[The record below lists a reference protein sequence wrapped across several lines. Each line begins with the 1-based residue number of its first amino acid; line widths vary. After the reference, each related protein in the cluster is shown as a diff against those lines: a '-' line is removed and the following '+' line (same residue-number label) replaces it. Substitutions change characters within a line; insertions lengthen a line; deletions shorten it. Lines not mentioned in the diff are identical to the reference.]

1 MDDFKSWGMLRAEEL
16 RDYVEQNGVSRVA
29 EYVTSKLD
37 AWKNVVI
44 QFAVCGVSGA
54 GKSTF
59 INRIRGLEDF
69 DTDAAEVDVTECTK
83 EPKCYDHPSNPKIKF
98 WDLPGITNPF
108 YKGDLE
114 EYCKNVPLDEYDTY
128 LIFAKDRLT
137 ADDLKLAERIRS
149 TGKKFFFIRA
159 RIDQD
164 VENAKRSRKHL
175 FDKDATLNKIRK
187 NISQNLIE
195 GGLLNDEKEIFL
207 ISNHFPTKY
216 QFDELTQAIL
226 AILPQRQRESL
237 ILTIDNALILSKNT
251 LKEKVKVLKERI
263 KFVATASAFAA
274 TVPIPGVSI
283 SADIAMIQSEINF
296 YISQLGLS
304 QEGSNRFSLL
314 VSNTQTQIKALSTVL
329 GSTMQIGGLLTAYA
343 TESVV
348 KEFSR
353 YIPFIGTAIG
363 SSLSFGATY
372 YLLSKWLGQME
383 EIALKAL
390 EETLE
395 NVRSH

>member
-1 MDDFKSWGMLRAEEL
+1 MDDFKSWGMLSAEEL

-59 INRIRGLEDF
+59 INRIRGLEDI
-69 DTDAAEVDVTECTK
+69 DTGAAEVDVTECTK

-175 FDKDATLNKIRK
+175 FDEDATLNKIRK
-187 NISQNLIE
+187 SISQNLIE
-195 GGLLNDEKEIFL
+195 RGLLNDEKEIFL

-314 VSNTQTQIKALSTVL
+314 VSNTQTQIKALSAVL
-329 GSTMQIGGLLTAYA
+329 GSTMQISGLLAAYA

-353 YIPFIGTAIG
+353 YIPIIGTAIG

-372 YLLSKWLGQME
+372 YLLTKWLGEME

>member
-1 MDDFKSWGMLRAEEL
+1 M
-16 RDYVEQNGVSRVA
+16 
-29 EYVTSKLD
+29 
-37 AWKNVVI
+37 
-44 QFAVCGVSGA
+44 
-54 GKSTF
+54 
-59 INRIRGLEDF
+59 
-69 DTDAAEVDVTECTK
+69 
-83 EPKCYDHPSNPKIKF
+83 
-98 WDLPGITNPF
+98 
-108 YKGDLE
+108 
-114 EYCKNVPLDEYDTY
+114 PLDEYDTY

-164 VENAKRSRKHL
+164 VENARRSRKHL

-251 LKEKVKVLKERI
+251 LKEKVKVLKKRI

>member
-1 MDDFKSWGMLRAEEL
+1 MILIPSLFDR
-16 RDYVEQNGVSRVA
+16 
-29 EYVTSKLD
+29 
-37 AWKNVVI
+37 
-44 QFAVCGVSGA
+44 
-54 GKSTF
+54 
-59 INRIRGLEDF
+59 LEDF
-69 DTDAAEVDVTECTK
+69 DTGAAEVDVTECTK

-108 YKGDLE
+108 YRGDLE
-114 EYCKNVPLDEYDTY
+114 EYCKNLPLDEYDTY

-187 NISQNLIE
+187 NISKNLIE

-251 LKEKVKVLKERI
+251 LKEKVKVLEERI

-314 VSNTQTQIKALSTVL
+314 VSNTQTQIKALSAVL
-329 GSTMQIGGLLTAYA
+329 GSTMQISGLLAAYA

-353 YIPFIGTAIG
+353 YIPIIGTAIG

-372 YLLSKWLGQME
+372 YLLTKWLGEME